1 MTDQEHGRIDQD
13 DPETTQAE
21 RVTRIQDDAARL
33 GLAMVGEAT
42 AMTTGDEDAF
52 RASEENLREVV
63 AELVDEPLTPRQEQ
77 VVETLGAM
85 GGSLTAGLGSA
96 LAQEQDREPTE
107 VLGGAAAS
115 IVWQQRL
122 ADVEQD
128 VDDIEDVEDR

>member
-13 DPETTQAE
+13 DPETTQTE

-128 VDDIEDVEDR
+128 VDDIDDVEDR

>member
-1 MTDQEHGRIDQD
+1 MTDQDRDTTDQHEGRPAD
-13 DPETTQAE
+13 DE
-21 RVTRIQDDAARL
+21 RQTRVQDDAARL

-52 RASEENLREVV
+52 RASEDNLREVV
-63 AELVDEPLTPRQEQ
+63 DELVDEPLTPRQEE

-96 LAQEQDREPTE
+96 LAHEQEREPAE
-107 VLGGAAAS
+107 VLRGAAAS

-122 ADVEQD
+122 AAAGEQD
-128 VDDIEDVEDR
+128 ADRREDH